1 MRKCAIAG
9 VFGVRRP
16 PPLSI
21 GGQGGRDCLSA
32 RKGRRWWRMRIRK
45 KKGISREK
53 KESRSKVKGKE
64 WMDDAVNGTGRNH
77 GKASSASKCHNRQRR
92 QADDGS
98 SSTRGRWWS
107 QAETSVATLPVPRL
121 HSPRQWR
128 LSIAWGGLRRIADVA
143 PLRIF
148 CRHRVRDRDRRQH
161 VWISKEGTPPIL
173 LLTCFSNRPKC

>member
-1 MRKCAIAG
+1 MCSESGGLPLFQSAAKGEETVC
-9 VFGVRRP
+9 RREKE
-16 PPLSI
+16 
-21 GGQGGRDCLSA
+21 GGGGGCESE
-32 RKGRRWWRMRIRK
+32 K

-53 KESRSKVKGKE
+53 KESKSKVKGKE

-77 GKASSASKCHNRQRR
+77 GKGSSASKCHNRQRR

-128 LSIAWGGLRRIADVA
+128 LSIAWRGLRRIADVA

-148 CRHRVRDRDRRQH
+148 CRHRVCDRDRRQH
-161 VWISKEGTPPIL
+161 VWISKEGTPPIP
-173 LLTCFSNRPKC
+173 LLTCFSNRPKY